1 MAFLITIFE
10 LIKSLRKDTESWTSP
25 SMDKLMAYLQSA
37 DGIRQVI
44 AMLTANCFFQWRL
57 EQAVKFRIVDNVV
70 ALSKVLHCTSRHFVR
85 VLSAHGR
92 APFAVHAQALPL
104 RLWLRRFS
112 LWLLTLSKDW
122 RRHEAKTMLMGT
134 NPPATHSGPRPA

>member
-44 AMLTANCFFQWRL
+44 AILTANCFFQWRL
-57 EQAVKFRIVDNVV
+57 EQAIKFRIVDNVV
-70 ALSKVLHCTSRHFVR
+70 ALSKVLHCTSRHLQRRPMDVPHLQYTR
-85 VLSAHGR
+85 RRCLSDCGYAASHCG
-92 APFAVHAQALPL
+92 
-104 RLWLRRFS
+104 FS
-112 LWLLTLSKDW
+112 HCQKIG
-122 RRHEAKTMLMGT
+122 AAMK
-134 NPPATHSGPRPA
+134 PKPC

>member
-1 MAFLITIFE
+1 MVFLITIFE

-57 EQAVKFRIVDNVV
+57 EQAVKFRIVDNV
-70 ALSKVLHCTSRHFVR
+70 ST
-85 VLSAHGR
+85 
-92 APFAVHAQALPL
+92 
-104 RLWLRRFS
+104 
-112 LWLLTLSKDW
+112 
-122 RRHEAKTMLMGT
+122 
-134 NPPATHSGPRPA
+134 